1 LKLKTGEWVVLGG
14 SLLIAAFAALVGVLI
29 YLKPPPSEFKY
40 AQTEQSRAGE
50 ALYRR
55 EACGSCHRIH
65 SNGPT
70 YGPQLDGEGSRRTR
84 EWLLDYLKNPRAGVG
99 DKPYRLRMP
108 SYAHL
113 PPAELAALT
122 EYLAALRLAD

>member
-1 LKLKTGEWVVLGG
+1 LKLKTGEWIVLAGAG
-14 SLLIAAFAALVGVLI
+14 LIAAFAALVGVLI

-40 AQTEQSRAGE
+40 LETEKTKLGE
-50 ALYRR
+50 AIYRR

-70 YGPQLDGEGSRRTR
+70 YGPALDGEGSRRSR
-84 EWLLDYLKNPRAGVG
+84 EWLLDFLRNPRAGVG
-99 DKPYRLRMP
+99 DKPYRLTMP

-113 PPAELAALT
+113 PQAELEAVVAYLDALKT
-122 EYLAALRLAD
+122 R

>member
-40 AQTEQSRAGE
+40 AQTEQS
-50 ALYRR
+50 
-55 EACGSCHRIH
+55 
-65 SNGPT
+65 
-70 YGPQLDGEGSRRTR
+70 R